1 MKKIAFLSLGLAMSI
16 SLSACSSADAGTNQK
31 VNENSKHEEILVD
44 DLQVDDLQKVDF
56 MDKDFDMSQIE
67 QRSCCDE

>member
-31 VNENSKHEEILVD
+31 VNENSKQEEVL
-44 DLQVDDLQKVDF
+44 VDDLQKVDF
-56 MDKDFDMSQIE
+56 MDKNFDMSQIE